1 MLFLTIFLKKKRIS
15 VKNILVLRDVQ
26 NVRFIRFPS
35 SLLIANNF
43 FPSIVY
49 SNLYS
54 KTLSNAS
61 VAIQNTD
68 SVPASMRFFRQ
79 VKHTARL
86 QSILKIGKL
95 KSNLNGYCRTY
106 LNELKKRK
114 TKEKKQAKY
123 NLIHKKNKRHML
135 TFLL

>member
-1 MLFLTIFLKKKRIS
+1 M
-15 VKNILVLRDVQ
+15 
-26 NVRFIRFPS
+26 
-35 SLLIANNF
+35 
-43 FPSIVY
+43 Y

-54 KTLSNAS
+54 KTLSNAL

-106 LNELKKRK
+106 LNELKKMENEG
-114 TKEKKQAKY
+114 KETSE
-123 NLIHKKNKRHML
+123 I
-135 TFLL
+135 